1 MRHSQKE
8 RHSFLIRK
16 IEGSNPSVSE
26 YTNFFF
32 KNRVYSLRVEHT
44 AHNGK
49 NVGSNPTKPKI
60 YFTTYFFHK
69 KVFLQGNPCR
79 KLTL

>member
-49 NVGSNPTKPKI
+49 NVGSNPAKPNLI
-60 YFTTYFFHK
+60 LFDTFLRK
-69 KVFLQGNPCR
+69 KGICTGKSL
-79 KLTL
+79 